1 MNRVCISIATKGTI
15 QAQTVAWLLQ
25 SFVQLAPE
33 VEVQIV
39 ADSMPLQHARCEQVQ
54 RFLASRC
61 THLFILDS
69 DCIPKDQTIQKLLAY
84 DLDII
89 SAPHPAIK
97 GDEIGLMVLDRKMD
111 GSGYVQH
118 RPLEGIQGPDVVVGC
133 AGLLIKR
140 EVFDIIKDPWFTCS
154 YNTQGFITR
163 TEDFDFCDRAHA
175 AGIAVWSDCSLA
187 QQHIVSLNI

>member
-1 MNRVCISIATKGTI
+1 MKRVCISIATKGTI
-15 QAQTVAWLLQ
+15 RAQTVVWLLQ
-25 SFVQLAPE
+25 SFTQLAPD

-61 THLFILDS
+61 THLFLLDS
-69 DCIPKDQTIQKLLAY
+69 DCVPQASTIQKLLAY
-84 DLDII
+84 DLDIVA
-89 SAPHPAIK
+89 APHPAIK
-97 GDEIGLMVLDRKMD
+97 GKEIGLMVLDRKED
-111 GSGYVQH
+111 GTGYVQH

-140 EVFDIIKDPWFTCS
+140 SVFEIVKDPWFTCR
-154 YNTQGFITR
+154 YNQQGFITA

-175 AGIAVWSDCSLA
+175 AGIHVWADCDLA
-187 QQHIVSLNI
+187 QSHLVQLEI